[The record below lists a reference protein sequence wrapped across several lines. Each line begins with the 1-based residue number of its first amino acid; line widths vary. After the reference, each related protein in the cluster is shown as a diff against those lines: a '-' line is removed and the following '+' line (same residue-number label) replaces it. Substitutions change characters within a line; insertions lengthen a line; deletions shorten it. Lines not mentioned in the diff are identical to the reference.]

1 VPIRISP
8 PSTLKNTPAVAV
20 WNGIPI
26 YPGANQLREE
36 EGFYIYTVQDTSE
49 NVEAFYNEKMASEG
63 WKKFDRSNM
72 TINNRR
78 GIDIYFSKSERIV
91 TVSILMPVGDELTTV
106 SVNLVQ

>member
-1 VPIRISP
+1 MS
-8 PSTLKNTPAVAV
+8 
-20 WNGIPI
+20 
-26 YPGANQLREE
+26 
-36 EGFYIYTVQDTSE
+36 YIYTVQDTSE

-91 TVSILMPVGDELTTV
+91 TISILMPIGDELTAV